1 MQNYFLTR
9 LLINGNH
16 GDGGFLQ
23 IYITDDSTCAI
34 NMGNPQPSI
43 SHSVPQLVQ
52 SVKDFDTS
60 EVTFMLLDIDHSF
73 NCHDDNDS
81 NERSDSVAL
90 MTEFFAALS
99 SIKPAKL
106 QTLEVRIDDRQG
118 LSSTDA
124 LLDHQSQCCRF
135 SIYSTQSPPL
145 PHLSIIGQS
154 HREHVRFFNVD
165 LSKLSSLTRLTLNFV
180 KIEGSCLQTFIDQAT
195 DLKCLKLEEVLVEKF
210 NSPCTVLE
218 LFCNHRK
225 LAQPSSLLVT
235 TELHFATAQGSRKMK
250 NVKNK
255 EWKLIPP
262 TVIAENGISFDKGRK
277 L

>member
-73 NCHDDNDS
+73 NCHEDNDS

-90 MTEFFAALS
+90 MTEFFAALP

-124 LLDHQSQCCRF
+124 LTINHNVADFQSA
-135 SIYSTQSPPL
+135 QSPPL